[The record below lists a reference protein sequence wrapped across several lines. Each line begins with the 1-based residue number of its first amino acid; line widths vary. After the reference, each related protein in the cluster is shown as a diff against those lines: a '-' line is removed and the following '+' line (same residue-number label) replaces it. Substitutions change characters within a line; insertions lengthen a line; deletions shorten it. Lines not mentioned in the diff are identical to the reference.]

1 MEGGCMSEATSSK
14 TSSTRVGKQAVASL
28 LSLLDWAEK
37 QDFKL
42 PADLS
47 ERHDE
52 YFWENPQE
60 DK

>member
-1 MEGGCMSEATSSK
+1 MSEATSSK

-28 LSLLDWAEK
+28 LSLLEWAEK

-47 ERHDE
+47 EKHDK
-52 YFWENPQE
+52 YLWEKPEQE
-60 DK
+60 K